1 MKDLASGRIVTAQTI
16 LTPWGY
22 EKILAKAD
30 SYAGKIIHINAG
42 QRLSKKYHET
52 RDKTVFVLSGV
63 LSLSVNDIEVSH
75 VMSDGQCV
83 RIAPGMIHRFEA
95 PKSGSP
101 VVLLEISTPELEDV
115 VRLQD
120 DYDRK

>member
-22 EKILAKAD
+22 EKILAKAGT
-30 SYAGKIIHINAG
+30 YAGKIIHINAG
-42 QRLSKKYHET
+42 HRLSKKYHKT

-63 LSLSVNDIEVSH
+63 LSLSINDVEISH

-95 PKSGSP
+95 PKNGLP